1 MDADHR
7 NRCSR
12 HPISRAI
19 GRQSWQIYGS
29 FVDLAVKLRVTS
41 GDLPYKSIMK
51 RRTKI
56 ILGVVALVVV
66 ALVTA
71 GFVSRRG
78 KDVTAVTMS
87 RVERTD
93 LTSRVTANGR
103 IDAKRKVD
111 LSANVMGQIVNLA
124 VREGDTVKKGTF
136 LLQIDQKQL
145 AASAES
151 AAASL
156 QALLSDRD
164 AARANLGEAERNYQR
179 AQQNY
184 NGKIIPLAELERARG
199 VLDGAQANVSSA
211 ERRIDQARA
220 NVAAARDTLSKTT
233 MVAPMDGIVTALP
246 VEEGEVAVIGT
257 MNNAGTKLLTIAD
270 MSVVEAV
277 MEVDETDIPSVK
289 VGQHANVTIDAYP
302 NKTFSGG
309 VTEVGSSPI
318 VRNNGLGGRS
328 STEAVNFEVKIHVE
342 NPPPDVRPGFSASAD
357 IITGTRAKVLAI
369 PIQAL
374 IVREKPG
381 KGSGKPQDEEG
392 VFLNQ
397 NGMAKFIPVTTGL
410 SGESSIE
417 IVNGLRQGQ
426 QIITGPF
433 KA

>member
-1 MDADHR
+1 
-7 NRCSR
+7 
-12 HPISRAI
+12 
-19 GRQSWQIYGS
+19 
-29 FVDLAVKLRVTS
+29 
-41 GDLPYKSIMK
+41 MK

-56 ILGVVALVVV
+56 VIGVIALLL
-66 ALVTA
+66 AGLVTA

-87 RVERTD
+87 KVGKMD
-93 LTSRVTANGR
+93 LTSKVSANGR

-124 VREGDTVKKGTF
+124 VHEGDAVKKGAF

-145 AASAES
+145 AASAQG

-156 QALLSDRD
+156 QALFSDRD
-164 AARANLGEAERNYQR
+164 AARANLSEAERNYQR
-179 AQQNY
+179 AQRNY
-184 NGKIIPLAELERARG
+184 NEKIIPLADLERARTA
-199 VLDGAQANVSSA
+199 LDAATANVSSA

-233 MVAPMDGIVTALP
+233 MVAPIDGIVTALP

-257 MNNAGTKLLTIAD
+257 MNNAGTKLMTIAD

-277 MEVDETDIPSVK
+277 MEVDETDVPNVK
-289 VGQHANVTIDAYP
+289 IGQHANVTIDAYP
-302 NKTFSGG
+302 NKTFSGI

-318 VRNNGLGGRS
+318 ARNGGLGVS
-328 STEAVNFEVKIHVE
+328 STTEAVNFEVKIQVE

-357 IITGTRAKVLAI
+357 IITGTRSKAVAI

-381 KGSGKPQDEEG
+381 SGAGKPLDEEG

-397 NGMAKFIPVTTGL
+397 NGVAKFAAVTTGL
-410 SGESSIE
+410 SGDSAIE
-417 IVNGLRQGQ
+417 IVRGLREGQ

-433 KA
+433 KALRDINDGSKVKEQKEDANDKSAGKKA

>member
-1 MDADHR
+1 
-7 NRCSR
+7 
-12 HPISRAI
+12 
-19 GRQSWQIYGS
+19 
-29 FVDLAVKLRVTS
+29 
-41 GDLPYKSIMK
+41 MK

-56 ILGVVALVVV
+56 ILGVVALVVIV
-66 ALVTA
+66 LITA

-78 KDVTAVTMS
+78 KDVTAVTMAK
-87 RVERTD
+87 VERMD
-93 LTSRVTANGR
+93 LTSKVTANGR

-145 AASAES
+145 AASADS

-164 AARANLGEAERNYQR
+164 AARANLGEVERNYQR
-179 AQQNY
+179 AQKNH
-184 NGKIIPLAELERARG
+184 NDKIIPLAELERARTA
-199 VLDGAQANVSSA
+199 LDAAQANVTSA

-277 MEVDETDIPSVK
+277 MQVDETDIPSVK
-289 VGQHANVTIDAYP
+289 IGEHANVTIDAYP
-302 NKTFSGG
+302 NKTFSGL

-318 VRNNGLGGRS
+318 VRNGGLGGS
-328 STEAVNFEVKIHVE
+328 TTEAVNFEVKIQVE
-342 NPPPDVRPGFSASAD
+342 SPPPDVRPGFSASAD
-357 IITGTRAKVLAI
+357 IITGTRSKVVAI

-374 IVREKPG
+374 IVREKPASGGG
-381 KGSGKPQDEEG
+381 KRQDEEG
-392 VFLNQ
+392 VFLHQ
-397 NGMAKFIPVTTGL
+397 NGTAKFVPVKTGL

-417 IVNGLRQGQ
+417 IVSGLRQGQ

-433 KA
+433 KALRDINDGSKVKEQKEKEKEKKS

>member
-1 MDADHR
+1 
-7 NRCSR
+7 
-12 HPISRAI
+12 
-19 GRQSWQIYGS
+19 
-29 FVDLAVKLRVTS
+29 
-41 GDLPYKSIMK
+41 MK

-56 ILGVVALVVV
+56 ILGVIALVVA
-66 ALVTA
+66 ALITA

-78 KDVTAVTMS
+78 KDVTAVTIAK
-87 RVERTD
+87 VEKTD
-93 LTSRVTANGR
+93 LTSKVTANGR

-156 QALLSDRD
+156 QALFSDRD
-164 AARANLGEAERNYQR
+164 AARANLAEAERNYQR
-179 AQQNY
+179 AQTNY
-184 NGKIIPLAELERARG
+184 NAKIIPLADLERTRSL
-199 VLDGAQANVSSA
+199 LDGAQANVSSA

-220 NVAAARDTLSKTT
+220 NVTAARDTLSKTT

-257 MNNAGTKLLTIAD
+257 MNNPGTKLLTIAD

-277 MEVDETDIPSVK
+277 MEVDETDIPNVK
-289 VGQHANVTIDAYP
+289 VGQRANVTIDAYP
-302 NKTFSGG
+302 NKTFSGL

-318 VRNNGLGGRS
+318 VRNGGLGGS
-328 STEAVNFEVKIHVE
+328 TTEAVNFEVKIQVE

-357 IITGTRAKVLAI
+357 IITGTRTKVVAI

-374 IVREKPG
+374 IIREKPG
-381 KGSGKPQDEEG
+381 TAGGKPQDEEG
-392 VFLNQ
+392 VFLFQ
-397 NGMAKFIPVTTGL
+397 NGAAKFAPVKTGL

-417 IVNGLRQGQ
+417 IVSGLRDGQ

-433 KA
+433 KALRDINDGSKVKEQKEQKKKA

>member
-1 MDADHR
+1 MR
-7 NRCSR
+7 
-12 HPISRAI
+12 
-19 GRQSWQIYGS
+19 
-29 FVDLAVKLRVTS
+29 
-41 GDLPYKSIMK
+41 

-56 ILGVVALVVV
+56 ILAIAGLVIA

-78 KDVTAVTMS
+78 KDITAVTMS
-87 RVERTD
+87 KVERMD
-93 LTSRVTANGR
+93 LTSKVTANGR

-124 VREGDTVKKGTF
+124 VREGDVVKKGAF

-145 AASAES
+145 AATAQG

-156 QALLSDRD
+156 QALHSDRD
-164 AARANLGEAERNYQR
+164 AAHAALEAAERDFQR
-179 AQQNY
+179 AQMNY
-184 NGKIIPLAELERARG
+184 NQKIIPLADYERAKT
-199 VLDGAQANVSSA
+199 VLDSAKANLSSA
-211 ERRIDQARA
+211 ERRIDQAQA
-220 NVAAARDTLSKTT
+220 NVVATRDTLSKTT

-302 NKTFSGG
+302 NKTFSGA

-318 VRNNGLGGRS
+318 VRNNGLGGGS
-328 STEAVNFEVKIHVE
+328 TTEAVNFEVKIQVE

-357 IITGTRAKVLAI
+357 IITGTRAKALAI

-374 IVREKPG
+374 IVREKPAAG
-381 KGSGKPQDEEG
+381 AAKPQDEEG
-392 VFLNQ
+392 VFLEES
-397 NGMAKFIPVTTGL
+397 GAAKFVPVRTGL
-410 SGESSIE
+410 AGESSIE
-417 IVNGLRQGQ
+417 IVSGLREGQ

-433 KA
+433 KALRDISDGSKVKEQKKEKEKGPGKKA